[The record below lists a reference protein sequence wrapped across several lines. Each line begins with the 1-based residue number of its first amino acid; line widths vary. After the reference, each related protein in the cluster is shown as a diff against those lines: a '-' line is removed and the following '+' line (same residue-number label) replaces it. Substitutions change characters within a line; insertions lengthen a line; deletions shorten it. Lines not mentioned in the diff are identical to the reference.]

1 LYAQPPFEN
10 HYGDF
15 NDNDLVSRDYVTCPA
30 NRTGE
35 AYVGVSAV
43 EDNTNGRVIRGIIFD
58 ASGNHVFPICAGTG
72 ICEKMIFLP
81 PNIDSY
87 NEIHPLKIIQMNSLQ
102 GYFIVG
108 YIINSI
114 TQIAQPFCL
123 KTDNNLDPLTSGF
136 RVFSNHG
143 FFSDV
148 DELANNDLIFC
159 GSQTNDLQVLTSKEG
174 MIICT
179 DATFNVNYFRL
190 THSFTPGFVAPDFD
204 IVHDLLIINSTDA
217 FICGSV
223 TESYTSGVCTS
234 TAPRP
239 FIARLNLAT
248 GSTTGPGYWSNT
260 EMKYSGISLG
270 CRIAFNGSNEVVLVS
285 NSDIINSMGL
295 SFYNAT
301 TGAFN
306 YAKAIEFN
314 LKTIND
320 GIVYAHVPF
329 VQNIYYNNNGNLF
342 FSGKLLKVDATWTAN
357 YYDMP
362 FAGEYDILN
371 ASANGVFYPTDISF
385 PGPIDQ
391 LNYWSYTN
399 PCNSASGNFYP
410 FYAASNTIPSIL
422 GNGNEFTTITFDHSG
437 NPFRTWIFTND
448 FSTCNNSSLTCVVAS
463 QSSVSAIT
471 FNNDDIIAFP
481 DINPLFVGTSE
492 NRIKSVIC
500 DLDPD

>member
-1 LYAQPPFEN
+1 MYAQPPFEN

-30 NRTGE
+30 NRNGE

-58 ASGNHVFPICAGTG
+58 AQGNHVFPTCTGGG
-72 ICEKMIFLP
+72 ICEKLIFLP

-123 KTDNNLDPLTSGF
+123 KTDNNLDPVISGF

-159 GSQTNDLQVLTSKEG
+159 GSQTDDLQVNTSKEG

-179 DATFNVNYFRL
+179 DANFNINYFRL
-190 THSFTPGFVAPDFD
+190 THSFTPGFVAPDLD

-217 FICGSV
+217 FICG
-223 TESYTSGVCTS
+223 TIMESFISGPCTS

-239 FIARLNLAT
+239 FIARLNL
-248 GSTTGPGYWSNT
+248 TTGATSGLGYWVNT
-260 EMKYSGISLG
+260 DMAYAGISLG
-270 CRIAFNGSNEVVLVS
+270 CRLAYNNSNEVVLGS
-285 NSDIINSMGL
+285 NSAPPHSFSL

-301 TGAFN
+301 TGALN
-306 YAKAIEFN
+306 YAKSLEFN
-314 LKTIND
+314 SVTLND
-320 GIVYAHVPF
+320 GTVNSHTIF
-329 VQNIYYNNNGNLF
+329 VQNIYYNNSGNIF
-342 FSGKLLKVDATWTAN
+342 FSGKLLKVDPLWLPN
-357 YYDMP
+357 YFDMP
-362 FAGEYDILN
+362 YVGEYDIVN
-371 ASANGVFYPTDISF
+371 ATATGIIYPTDISF
-385 PGPIDQ
+385 PGPIDL
-391 LNYWSYTN
+391 LNYWEFAN
-399 PCNSASGNFYP
+399 PCNGATGGFYP
-410 FYAASNTIPSIL
+410 FYSASNTIPSIL
-422 GNGNEFTTITFDHSG
+422 GNGNEFTTLTFDHSVV
-437 NPFRTWIFTND
+437 PFKTWIFTND
-448 FSTCNNSSLTCVVAS
+448 NLTCNNANLSTKINSENPTS
-463 QSSVSAIT
+463 PIS
-471 FNNDDIIAFP
+471 FNNDDIVAFP
-481 DINPLFVGTSE
+481 DISPIFVGTTE
-492 NRIKSVIC
+492 NQIKINGC